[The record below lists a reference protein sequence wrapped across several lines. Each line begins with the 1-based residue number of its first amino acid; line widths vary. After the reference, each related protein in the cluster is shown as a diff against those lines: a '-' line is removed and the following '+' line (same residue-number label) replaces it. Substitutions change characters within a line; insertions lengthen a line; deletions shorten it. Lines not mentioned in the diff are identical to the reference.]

1 MKVGAEVGGTSSDL
15 IVAADD
21 GAILATAKV
30 LSTPGDP
37 ADGVLTGLDTFDGL
51 TLSDAE
57 LLHGS
62 TVATNAV
69 LERSGAKVGFLVTA
83 GFTDLLELQRQD
95 RESIY
100 ELHYRK
106 PAPLVSADL
115 VREVPER
122 IDASGKIVRAVD
134 VDDVAAGLA
143 ELVAEGITA
152 IAICLLHSYK
162 NPVHERRLK
171 EMASTLHPG
180 LHVSISSEVVAEFRE
195 YERASTTTIDAFV
208 KPVIDRYLGR
218 LEREIV
224 ARGLS
229 SIWMMQSNGGLLP
242 AHYVRQHPARTL
254 FSGPAAG
261 VAGALSIARDAGIQ
275 DIVTMDMGGTST
287 DVCLVAAGEPE
298 VTTEATIARLPIKVP
313 MLDIVS
319 IGAGG
324 GSIVWLDSG
333 RMLQIGPQSA
343 GADPGPASYGRGG
356 SLPTTTDANVLRGLI
371 RPGHFLG
378 GEISLDR
385 QAAEMAFSGLAR
397 QTGSPPEALAEDVY
411 RVASSTMANAIR
423 LVSTERGHDPRDY
436 TLVAYGGAGP
446 LHAASVAEE
455 LGIGRIVIP
464 PYPGLISAYG
474 LLVGN
479 FQRDFART
487 DARPLGDST
496 VDQVRAG
503 FAELTDAALEE
514 VAEQGIET
522 ESCHVRLGLDLRYRG
537 QGLRADRA
545 DLAGG
550 ADPGPSGGRFPRSS
564 PRALWARHARGAA
577 GDRHL
582 PSLGGRRPPKVR
594 GPARAAGG
602 PRATGAIARPHRWH
616 PDTVHLLLAGELRPW
631 LRDGGTGGRRG
642 SYRDDLRPPRMV
654 LCGRRRDEPRDE
666 EAVSG
671 CPSTRPPS
679 TSLARG
685 FSPSRARWPS
695 TCGARPIPRSYA
707 RRVTSRLESWTS
719 RATSLLKPR

>member
-1 MKVGAEVGGTSSDL
+1 MKVGAEVGGTFTDL

-37 ADGVLTGLDTFDGL
+37 ADGVLTGFDTFDGL

-537 QGLRADRA
+537 QGFELTVPISLEELTLDRVAADFHDLHRVRYGHATPGEPLEIVTYRLSVVDAHPKSAALRVPRGDRGRPEQ
-545 DLAGG
+545 LPVLIGG
-550 ADPGPSGGRFPRSS
+550 TRIPCTFYWRESFDPGFET
-564 PRALWARHARGAA
+564 A
-577 GDRHL
+577 
-582 PSLGGRRPPKVR
+582 
-594 GPARAAGG
+594 GPAVVEE
-602 PRATGAIARPHRWH
+602 ATA
-616 PDTVHLLLAGELRPW
+616 TTFV
-631 LRDGGTGGRRG
+631 
-642 SYRDDLRPPRMV
+642 PPGWSFAVDAETNLEM
-654 LCGRRRDEPRDE
+654 RRR
-666 EAVSG
+666 
-671 CPSTRPPS
+671 
-679 TSLARG
+679 
-685 FSPSRARWPS
+685 
-695 TCGARPIPRSYA
+695 
-707 RRVTSRLESWTS
+707 
-719 RATSLLKPR
+719 